1 MVAPPDRAKLPRAR
15 ATVIVQ
21 EQDDE
26 SYLLDT
32 DGGEAFEVNA
42 TAARIFGFCQ
52 RELTVADA
60 VRALASGVRDPD
72 QEELIRQDVED
83 TVRQFEELGLLA
95 SATE

>member
-1 MVAPPDRAKLPRAR
+1 MLARPGLEKLPRAR

-26 SYLLDT
+26 NYLLDT

-52 RELTVADA
+52 RELTLADA
-60 VRALASGVRDPD
+60 VRELAADVRDAD
-72 QEELIRQDVED
+72 QEALIRQDVED